1 MYSCNFEP
9 LLDRLLLQRLLD
21 EASSSPETDFLTRK
35 LTWFKM
41 KLFPCRARPHTETTP
56 NGPFTICNAA
66 TASGSILNLP
76 LSSQYTSRNGR
87 AEPAVVLL
95 DLVLVVVLGVVYC
108 GGCGGGAVVLWL
120 STGGA
125 SGSGFF
131 GGVRYPKICIIF
143 VARQKPLFKRK
154 TSWLTVWL
162 PPSCPWQDTDSHAL
176 SSFLTGTVR
185 CYCTLLFLSPYHKHM
200 PIRKMKKEKSEQ
212 QKTNAKRR
220 NEYVKRAQIL
230 PRSGQNA
237 AVATAA
243 WANPGE
249 RESRKRSEEEREKER
264 GKGGR
269 IRSFDVV
276 REKHIPFEC

>member
-1 MYSCNFEP
+1 
-9 LLDRLLLQRLLD
+9 
-21 EASSSPETDFLTRK
+21 
-35 LTWFKM
+35 
-41 KLFPCRARPHTETTP
+41 
-56 NGPFTICNAA
+56 
-66 TASGSILNLP
+66 LNLP

-95 DLVLVVVLGVVYC
+95 DLVLVVELGVVYC
-108 GGCGGGAVVLWL
+108 GGCGGGGVVLWL

-143 VARQKPLFKRK
+143 VACQKPLFKRK

-162 PPSCPWQDTDSHAL
+162 PPFCPWQDTDSHTL

-212 QKTNAKRR
+212 RNTNTKRR
-220 NEYVKRAQIL
+220 NEYMKRAQIL

-237 AVATAA
+237 AVATGLEQNR
-243 WANPGE
+243 ANARAGTQRGRAGEGE
-249 RESRKRSEEEREKER
+249 RQSWADSILWRSPWKA
-264 GKGGR
+264 
-269 IRSFDVV
+269 
-276 REKHIPFEC
+276 HPFWVLVQWYSGLLTTR